1 MAQEATIKQTV
12 NKNTE
17 KEISALNLHVG
28 QFVSGQMVNS
38 IDATKYKV
46 KMTLTQYGVSVVG
59 HLTDKLIPYAN
70 IQGIDFKRTEN
81 AD

>member
-1 MAQEATIKQTV
+1 MAQETKAVTAKQ
-12 NKNTE
+12 E

-46 KMTLTQYGVSVVG
+46 KMTLTPYGVAVVG